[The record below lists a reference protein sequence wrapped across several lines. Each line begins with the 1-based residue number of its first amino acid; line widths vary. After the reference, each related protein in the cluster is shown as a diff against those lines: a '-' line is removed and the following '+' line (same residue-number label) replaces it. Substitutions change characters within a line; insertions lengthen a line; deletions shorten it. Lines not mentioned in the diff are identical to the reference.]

1 MLYDNIAIVGL
12 AHVDAPIELA
22 SAAIEDQLS
31 ETMTRLNIHQGL
43 LEGLSGIKSRRLW
56 EEGFKP
62 SDAATL
68 AAEKALEESGVDR
81 NDLGILINSSVCRDY
96 IEPSTACIVHGNL
109 NLPSACL
116 NFDMGNACLAFI
128 NAMDVVSGMIAQGRI
143 KMGMIV
149 DGESSRNVL
158 DATMKR
164 LKNPELT
171 EAAFRE
177 NFATLTLG
185 SGSAAI
191 ILGSA
196 EAFPDAPRYRGGVHL
211 AATEHSQ
218 LCLGTEESMK
228 TDTKKLLI
236 HGLELAGKT
245 FAKATQTMGWSPS
258 ELDELVLHQVS
269 KVHTEQLCAMLGL
282 DVEKALKIY
291 PTHGNVGPASVPIVL
306 SKAVEAGRVQ
316 KGSRV
321 GLLGIGSGL
330 NCSMC
335 EVNW

>member
-1 MLYDNIAIVGL
+1 MLYDDIAIVGL
-12 AHVDAPIELA
+12 AHVDAPIEIA

-31 ETMTRLNIHQGL
+31 ETMSRLNIHPGL
-43 LEGLSGIKSRRLW
+43 LEGLSGIRARRLW

-68 AAEKALEESGVDR
+68 AAQKAIGSSGIDK
-81 NDLGILINSSVCRDY
+81 NDLGVLINSSVCRDY

-109 NLPSACL
+109 KLDPACL

-128 NAMDVVSGMIAQGRI
+128 NAMDVVSGMIGQGRI

-149 DGESSRNVL
+149 NGESSRHVL
-158 DATMKR
+158 NATLERMKDPSLTDA
-164 LKNPELT
+164 E
-171 EAAFRE
+171 FRE

-185 SGSAAI
+185 SGSAAM

-196 EAFPDAPRYRGGVHL
+196 RDFPDAPRYRGGVHL
-211 AATEHSQ
+211 AATQHSQ
-218 LCLGTEESMK
+218 LCLGTEEKMK

-236 HGLELAGKT
+236 HGLELAGQT
-245 FAKATQTMGWSPS
+245 YAKAS
-258 ELDELVLHQVS
+258 EALNWGPNTLDELVLHQVS
-269 KVHTEQLCAMLGL
+269 KVHTDQLCALLGL
-282 DVEKALKIY
+282 DIEKAVKIY

-316 KGSRV
+316 KGNRV

-335 EVNW
+335 EVAW